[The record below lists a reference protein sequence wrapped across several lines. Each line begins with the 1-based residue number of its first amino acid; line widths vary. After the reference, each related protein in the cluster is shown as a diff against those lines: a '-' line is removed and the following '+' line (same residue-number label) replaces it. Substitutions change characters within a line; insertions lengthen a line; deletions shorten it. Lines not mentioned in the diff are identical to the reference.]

1 MRLSRTTGVFAG
13 IVLFVLGL
21 WGALIPFVGPYF
33 NYGFSPDT
41 TWHFTMNRFWLCILP
56 GAATAIGGLVLM
68 FASRRSTGLA
78 GGSLALAGG
87 VWFVVGSSVS
97 LLWASHS
104 GTVLLSG
111 VGTPL
116 GGHDRAA
123 AEAIGFFYG
132 LGALITLLSAFAL
145 ARFAMLPAAAGVRAR
160 ERGVVA
166 RSPGVAPVAGA
177 PLARMP
183 EREGAT
189 PAQGEPVGERAT
201 ERAAATPSE
210 VAR

>member
-1 MRLSRTTGVFAG
+1 MRLSRTTGAFAG
-13 IVLFVLGL
+13 IVLLVLGL

-33 NYGFSPDT
+33 NYGFTPNA
-41 TWHFTMNRFWLCILP
+41 TWHFTMNRLWLSILP
-56 GAATAIGGLVLM
+56 GAATAIGGLVLI

-78 GGSLALAGG
+78 GGWLALAGG
-87 VWFVVGSSVS
+87 VWFVVGSSFS
-97 LLWASHS
+97 LLWSSRTGA
-104 GTVLLSG
+104 VLYSG

-132 LGALITLLSAFAL
+132 LGALITLISAFAL
-145 ARFAMLPAAAGVRAR
+145 ARFAMLPAPARVRGT

-177 PLARMP
+177 PVARMP
-183 EREGAT
+183 EREGVA
-189 PAQGEPVGERAT
+189 PAQGEPVPR
-201 ERAAATPSE
+201 
-210 VAR
+210 